1 MSEKRSAEL
10 RYSCVEIRKIAM
22 LLQHIRHPPPNK
34 YTNRQPDEHH
44 WRVSIP
50 RVRVISIEA
59 EQETSDHEFRA
70 SETQKVSLRMEI
82 YSEKVE
88 NLRKQHQCA
97 T

>member
-22 LLQHIRHPPPNK
+22 LLQQTRHPPPNK
-34 YTNRQPDEHH
+34 YTNCQSDEHH

-50 RVRVISIEA
+50 RVRVISMESLR
-59 EQETSDHEFRA
+59 ETRGHEFQV
-70 SETQKVSLRMEI
+70 SGTQRVSLRMEI

-88 NLRKQHQCA
+88 DLRK
-97 T
+97 